1 VPVGTTSGLRWR
13 VTVLKTDTPH
23 HPCAADNTGGKNF
36 DCPFCDQAAV
46 SDDVSTR
53 TPTPMV
59 DDTASLRR

>member
-1 VPVGTTSGLRWR
+1 M
-13 VTVLKTDTPH
+13 VLQTATPH
-23 HPCAADNTGGKNF
+23 HPCAADNAGSKTYN
-36 DCPFCDQAAV
+36 CPFCDQAAV